1 MLERTYKNKAIA
13 DVVLTPPAVDPGLPP
28 INIKISVSS
37 LLPSVMA
44 AGSTVLKPAVLAV
57 TDANKLV
64 KICPLALMPTIR
76 FCRSSTQKSPAPPN
90 TSTNR
95 AISTSFV
102 CNKYFRK

>member
-57 TDANKLV
+57 TDANKLF